1 MKKIIYVTTLFLVAS
16 MATSCQNKSKK
27 MEEENF
33 NYTVSTTAPQ
43 EYPVEVYIGYV
54 AKDKEF
60 ITAFPKGMTEE
71 EGWNGNG
78 TDMNGYA
85 GNTIPNFLELT
96 WMSFAEKKFWK
107 VEANL
112 DSKKILALFQKGF
125 KTINDDDTYT
135 DNTYTQI
142 VVGCA
147 PGGVVGV
154 WLYGPHEKIEIGR
167 YQARETFV
175 DHNAMRPVKDYKETQ
190 QEFLDSF
197 YLLVKEDI
205 RAKIEKQGFPFG
217 LWDEYRTKYNWRY
230 KTEFYNEGKDKD
242 MLQYIDYFNAE
253 STVLFETV
261 LDKKQYTQQAL
272 PYRSTLYF
280 KEYNGVLEFDYQEIK
295 EAFIKASHNNTIP
308 VEIVVKPA
316 FMYKTLSLTVKSEKE
331 EILLKKVS
339 VEMYKN

>member
-1 MKKIIYVTTLFLVAS
+1 M
-16 MATSCQNKSKK
+16 
-27 MEEENF
+27 
-33 NYTVSTTAPQ
+33 
-43 EYPVEVYIGYV
+43 
-54 AKDKEF
+54 
-60 ITAFPKGMTEE
+60 
-71 EGWNGNG
+71 
-78 TDMNGYA
+78 
-85 GNTIPNFLELT
+85 
-96 WMSFAEKKFWK
+96 
-107 VEANL
+107 
-112 DSKKILALFQKGF
+112 
-125 KTINDDDTYT
+125 
-135 DNTYTQI
+135 
-142 VVGCA
+142 
-147 PGGVVGV
+147 
-154 WLYGPHEKIEIGR
+154 
-167 YQARETFV
+167 
-175 DHNAMRPVKDYKETQ
+175 
-190 QEFLDSF
+190 
-197 YLLVKEDI
+197 VKEDI